1 MECYLCHRIQRNYD
15 ICQHCHLYF
24 FKNLISF
31 NNKKNQAY
39 QYYDIMFDY
48 CDNIWNK
55 KSIEFD
61 ITKDHITQFI
71 HNMRII
77 NIPIYS
83 KVDTLNFI
91 RSYLQG
97 RRNLTWFKREKHIQ
111 NLQYIDLIYKLDL
124 PTDMCWII
132 YHFAKN

>member
-1 MECYLCHRIQRNYD
+1 
-15 ICQHCHLYF
+15 
-24 FKNLISF
+24 
-31 NNKKNQAY
+31 
-39 QYYDIMFDY
+39 MFDY

-55 KSIEFD
+55 YSIEFD
-61 ITKDHITQFI
+61 ITEDHIIQFI

-111 NLQYIDLIYKLDL
+111 NLQYIHLIYKLDL